1 MESYDVIVI
10 GGGISGGLPSAAY
23 LQKAGLD
30 VLLVEANAEVGVFCP
45 THETWPETLDSPH
58 AAINFCGNSPV
69 MEDLDL
75 AGNSIHPGLPGTMAG
90 GYLAAAVI
98 CEDLGLHRWWPAP
111 PTGQG

>member
-45 THETWPETLDSPH
+45 THETWPEP
-58 AAINFCGNSPV
+58 FG
-69 MEDLDL
+69 
-75 AGNSIHPGLPGTMAG
+75 
-90 GYLAAAVI
+90 
-98 CEDLGLHRWWPAP
+98 R
-111 PTGQG
+111 